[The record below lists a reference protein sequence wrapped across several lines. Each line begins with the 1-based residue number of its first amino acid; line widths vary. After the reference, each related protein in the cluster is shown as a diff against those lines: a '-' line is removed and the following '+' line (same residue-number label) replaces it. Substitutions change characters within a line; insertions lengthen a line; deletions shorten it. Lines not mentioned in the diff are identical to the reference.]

1 VPKSHEGGDR
11 YRCKGTFD
19 PSGKTYQA
27 GTVRTL
33 PPSTIYGF
41 KGTFPGPRINAEYGK
56 PVIVRFEKQPVSGAY
71 FVLSHDAVYCLSPAH
86 CVAPDLVD
94 ACSNG
99 GSPTFRGD
107 NCRW

>member
-11 YRCKGTFD
+11 YRCQGTFD

-41 KGTFPGPRINAEYGK
+41 KGRSRVPGSTPSTASR
-56 PVIVRFEKQPVSGAY
+56 
-71 FVLSHDAVYCLSPAH
+71 
-86 CVAPDLVD
+86 
-94 ACSNG
+94 
-99 GSPTFRGD
+99 
-107 NCRW
+107 